1 MQEFY
6 SHNDIKELEK
16 RLALTIAQWKKEL
29 SHNSDASP
37 RSSHPIIIPSI
48 IEPEQTMLIGWAKE
62 EVILKK
68 FHYESTSRGFIEKCD
83 YTIFRSRF
91 FNTEFANLELLQWK
105 LSNEKLVYLF
115 YKLNAYCAIAH
126 EHSLHTILPQHFLN
140 RRRKSFSSKS
150 IKATLWIIRNGLPDR
165 HIDSFLELVFGK

>member
-1 MQEFY
+1 VEKLY

-29 SHNSDASP
+29 SHNTEASP
-37 RSSHPIIIPSI
+37 RSSHPLIIPSVI
-48 IEPEQTMLIGWAKE
+48 EQTMLIGWAKE
-62 EVILKK
+62 EIILEK
-68 FHYESTSRGFIEKCD
+68 FHHESISRGFIEKCD
-83 YTIFRSRF
+83 YTIFRSHF
-91 FNTEFANLELLQWK
+91 FTTQFANLELLQWK

-126 EHSLHTILPQHFLN
+126 EHTLHTILPQHFLN
-140 RRRKSFSSKS
+140 RRKKPLRSKS
-150 IKATLWIIRNGLPDR
+150 VKATLCTIRKGAPDR